1 MSDQEIAST
10 SVTSVSQQ
18 AESSSRVA
26 SEKKPAAEEPKKVEA
41 PTPAESVAQSSVR
54 VSNAVNVTSES
65 ISPERMAELISEL
78 EAKLPTTASKGL
90 QFTMDEVLHRPIV
103 SVVDKES
110 GKVLRQLPAEE
121 VVRAAR
127 NIEYMR
133 GILFDDW
140 S

>member
-1 MSDQEIAST
+1 MSDYETASK

-18 AESSSRVA
+18 AESRTRVA
-26 SEKKPAAEEPKKVEA
+26 SEKRPATEERAKLET
-41 PTPAESVAQSSVR
+41 PTAAESVAASSVR
-54 VSNAVNVTSES
+54 VSNAVSVTSES
-65 ISPERMAELISEL
+65 ISPDRMSELIREL
-78 EAKLPTTASKGL
+78 EEKLPTTASKGL

>member
-1 MSDQEIAST
+1 MSDKEIANA
-10 SVTSVSQQ
+10 SVISVSQQ
-18 AESSSRVA
+18 AGSSTRVA
-26 SEKKPAAEEPKKVEA
+26 PEKKLAIEEPKKVEV
-41 PTPAESVAQSSVR
+41 PTAAESVAQSSVR
-54 VSNAVNVTSES
+54 VSNAVSVTSET
-65 ISPERMAELISEL
+65 ISPERMGELIREL
-78 EAKLPTTASKGL
+78 ESKLPTTASKGL
-90 QFTMDEVLHRPIV
+90 QFTMDEILHRPIV

>member
-1 MSDQEIAST
+1 MSDYDTT
-10 SVTSVSQQ
+10 SNNVTPVSQQ
-18 AESSSRVA
+18 VEARTRAVP
-26 SEKKPAAEEPKKVEA
+26 EKRPATEEPAKVETPTAAEN
-41 PTPAESVAQSSVR
+41 VAASTVR
-54 VSNAVNVTSES
+54 VSNAVSVTSES
-65 ISPERMAELISEL
+65 ISPDRMGELIREL
-78 EAKLPTTASKGL
+78 ESKLPTTASKGL